1 MTPLTRLQTEQVF
14 YTSRDGGETRDF
26 VFSTV
31 VEAELSMIDLRNRA
45 IILGRIIG
53 SKLILNGSLT
63 DDDQQIIDDCLDVQ
77 QNWLRAVLNLER
89 TRTLSKEDTTTL
101 NILKA
106 QHYCLYI
113 ITHRTVPAAHTGFD
127 PLLPIFKALLHH
139 SKLAIDNMEA
149 RRSSSP
155 AANFTSEVGLIIGL
169 YTTACRCR
177 CPITRRQAVA
187 LLERDLPREGLW
199 DAQQHLVVA
208 KRIIELEE
216 SDLDPVTGWPSEQAR
231 IWSAQI
237 HGDVDGEG
245 RFQVWFA
252 KGHWGE
258 GRGNPPLPPQWV
270 LDKFPR
276 TEIWR
281 EWFVL

>member
-1 MTPLTRLQTEQVF
+1 
-14 YTSRDGGETRDF
+14 
-26 VFSTV
+26 
-31 VEAELSMIDLRNRA
+31 MIDLRSRA

-53 SKLILNGSLT
+53 TKLIVQGSLT
-63 DDDQQIIDDCLDVQ
+63 DDDQQIIDDCLEVQ
-77 QNWLRAVLNLER
+77 GNWLRAVRDLER
-89 TRTLSKEDTTTL
+89 TITPTKEDVITL
-101 NILKA
+101 NVLKA

-113 ITHRTVPAAHTGFD
+113 ITHRTVPAAHTGYDQLF
-127 PLLPIFKALLHH
+127 PLFKVLLHH
-139 SKLAIDNMEA
+139 SKLAIDSMQQS
-149 RRSSSP
+149 RSSSP
-155 AANFTSEVGLIIGL
+155 AANFTFEMGLIIGL

-177 CPITRRQAVA
+177 CPNTRREAIA

-216 SDLDPVTGWPSEQAR
+216 SELDPITGWPSERAR

-237 HGDVDGEG
+237 HGDVDRDGK
-245 RFQVWFA
+245 FQVWFA

-258 GRGNPPLPPQWV
+258 GRGSPPLPPQWV